1 MPVTPAIGRLRQEDL
16 ELEAIQGYMAR
27 PYLNDKKKEGKE
39 RRKGK
44 KAAWECDLVI
54 ERVLSIHNPLQK
66 AEF

>member
-44 KAAWECDLVI
+44 K
-54 ERVLSIHNPLQK
+54 SSMGM
-66 AEF
+66 